1 MKDKEIYKTCFATAG
16 HNAPEWHISNI
27 ASVLAG
33 GLACGL
39 YTTSSPEALAYK
51 VTHSRADILVIEDGE
66 QLAKVREAGA
76 GTVVQWE
83 GVPGE
88 GAISWAEL
96 LEIGRAESDD
106 ILTRR
111 MEDQAV
117 NMACMLVYTSGTTGG
132 CLTNFQKQHLSLDR
146 ETYNRKPELCPSELS
161 LIKLG
166 LN

>member
-1 MKDKEIYKTCFATAG
+1 MKDKDFRKDTCFATG

-66 QLAKVREAGA
+66 QLDKVREAGA

-83 GVPGE
+83 GEPGE

-96 LEIGRAESDD
+96 LEIGREESDE

-132 CLTNFQKQHLSLDR
+132 CLTNFKTKHLSL
-146 ETYNRKPELCPSELS
+146 L
-161 LIKLG
+161 
-166 LN
+166 

>member
-1 MKDKEIYKTCFATAG
+1 MFSG

-51 VTHSRADILVIEDGE
+51 VTHSRADILVIEDRE
-66 QLAKVREAGA
+66 QLDKVRDAEGVRA
-76 GTVVQWE
+76 VVQWE
-83 GVPGE
+83 GEPGE

-96 LEIGRAESDD
+96 LDIGKSVNDD

-117 NMACMLVYTSGTTGG
+117 NLACMLVYTSGTTGG
-132 CLTNFQKQHLSLDR
+132 YFKNDPL
-146 ETYNRKPELCPSELS
+146 
-161 LIKLG
+161 
-166 LN
+166 